1 MNEMNNINILLW
13 PNGHKREKA
22 ISLQIN
28 KNQINSLLSFKHF
41 LINSALHNRR
51 FTIDTINLY
60 SHNVPALMMSLFLPF
75 DIPQIPKSIITTC

>member
-41 LINSALHNRR
+41 LINSTLHNRR

-60 SHNVPALMMSLFLPF
+60 SHNGIRLDDVDVQNFQQN
-75 DIPQIPKSIITTC
+75 QIVIYM